1 VRVYI
6 ATKNAGKLRELRQ
19 ILAAYGWEAC
29 AFEGYADVVEGE
41 TSYPENAALK
51 ARALRGALDA
61 AGIADPAL
69 GDDSGLEV
77 AALGGR
83 PGVLSAR
90 YGGAG
95 ATWADRRRLLLAD
108 TAAAVTSAP
117 SATVTS
123 APSATVT
130 SAPSATVTSDSS
142 ASVTSDAYRTA
153 RAARF
158 VCALHWVPADGPET
172 AVESSFAGFVA
183 HEERGD
189 GGFSYDAIFELN
201 DGRTFAELSESEKN
215 AISHRARAVAAL
227 MTALS

>member
-1 VRVYI
+1 MRVYI

-183 HEERGD
+183 HEERGE